1 MKSLTK
7 LVLRKSV
14 IVVLAC
20 VCGVTAVYFGGQ
32 KAEEAVQTLATRPP
46 YEPPTIVLDAG
57 HGGMDGGCTS
67 VNGVSEKG
75 INLEILLHL
84 RAMLQMEGYTVVV
97 TRDTDRSI
105 HEEGIEGIAN
115 QKSSDMD
122 HRLALFNEY
131 DPVVC
136 VSIHQN
142 QFTDAAYSGAQMFY
156 SSTNRDNSILAQA
169 LQDAFVAQLQP
180 ENRREIK
187 QCGKELFLCY
197 FSENPTVMAECGFLS
212 NPEEAALLE
221 STEYQQKVAFTLFD
235 GLNQYL
241 AEKQRK
247 AG

>member
-105 HEEGIEGIAN
+105 H
-115 QKSSDMD
+115 
-122 HRLALFNEY
+122 
-131 DPVVC
+131 
-136 VSIHQN
+136 
-142 QFTDAAYSGAQMFY
+142 DAAYSGAQMFY

-180 ENRREIK
+180 ENKREIK

>member
-105 HEEGIEGIAN
+105 HEEGVEGIAN

-131 DPVVC
+131 DPAVC

-169 LQDAFVAQLQP
+169 
-180 ENRREIK
+180 
-187 QCGKELFLCY
+187 

>member
-1 MKSLTK
+1 M
-7 LVLRKSV
+7 
-14 IVVLAC
+14 
-20 VCGVTAVYFGGQ
+20 
-32 KAEEAVQTLATRPP
+32 
-46 YEPPTIVLDAG
+46 
-57 HGGMDGGCTS
+57 
-67 VNGVSEKG
+67 NGVSEKG

-105 HEEGIEGIAN
+105 HEEGVEGIAN

-131 DPVVC
+131 DPAVC

-156 SSTNRDNSILAQA
+156 SSTNRDNSTLAQA

-180 ENRREIK
+180 ENKREIK

>member
-115 QKSSDMD
+115 QTWIIGWHCSMSTTQRSVFLFTRINSRMLLTVEHRCSIPTPIGTTAPLHKPCRMHLLPSSS
-122 HRLALFNEY
+122 RRINGKL
-131 DPVVC
+131 
-136 VSIHQN
+136 
-142 QFTDAAYSGAQMFY
+142 
-156 SSTNRDNSILAQA
+156 NS
-169 LQDAFVAQLQP
+169 
-180 ENRREIK
+180 
-187 QCGKELFLCY
+187 
-197 FSENPTVMAECGFLS
+197 
-212 NPEEAALLE
+212 
-221 STEYQQKVAFTLFD
+221 
-235 GLNQYL
+235 
-241 AEKQRK
+241 AEKNCFSVISAKIRRLWQNAAFYPIRK
-247 AG
+247 KLSCWSPPSISRKLPLRCSMG

>member
-131 DPVVC
+131 DPAVC
-136 VSIHQN
+136 ASDSPESIHGCCLQWS
-142 QFTDAAYSGAQMFY
+142 TDVLFQHQSGQQHPCT
-156 SSTNRDNSILAQA
+156 SLAGCICCPA
-169 LQDAFVAQLQP
+169 
-180 ENRREIK
+180 
-187 QCGKELFLCY
+187 
-197 FSENPTVMAECGFLS
+197 S
-212 NPEEAALLE
+212 
-221 STEYQQKVAFTLFD
+221 
-235 GLNQYL
+235 
-241 AEKQRK
+241 
-247 AG
+247 AGEQTGN

>member
-1 MKSLTK
+1 MARI
-7 LVLRKSV
+7 RK
-14 IVVLAC
+14 
-20 VCGVTAVYFGGQ
+20 
-32 KAEEAVQTLATRPP
+32 
-46 YEPPTIVLDAG
+46 G
-57 HGGMDGGCTS
+57 HQS
-67 VNGVSEKG
+67 
-75 INLEILLHL
+75 EILLHL

-131 DPVVC
+131 DPAVC

-156 SSTNRDNSILAQA
+156 SSTNRDNSTLAQA

-180 ENRREIK
+180 ENKRGNQAVRKKI
-187 QCGKELFLCY
+187 FLCY
-197 FSENPTVMAECGFLS
+197 FSEKS
-212 NPEEAALLE
+212 NGYGRMRLFYPIRKKLPCWNRPSISRKLR
-221 STEYQQKVAFTLFD
+221 FTLFD